1 MTEKQEKIIEAA
13 LELFSKNGFHATST
27 SKVAKHAGVSE
38 GLIFRHFENKNG
50 LLEAIAKM
58 AEEKMGGIFYNVIT
72 ESDPKKQ
79 IRLFL
84 EMPFE
89 IKEEDKEFWRL
100 QFKLKWELKSHS
112 KDKMKPITDA
122 LTSAFQKL
130 GYSSPEME
138 ANFLLFFVEGIS
150 ASILRESM
158 ALNQEEVLP
167 FLVEKYDL

>member
-1 MTEKQEKIIEAA
+1 MTEKQQKIIDAA
-13 LELFSKNGFHATST
+13 LELFARNGFHATST
-27 SKVAKHAGVSE
+27 NKVAKHAGVSE

-58 AEEKMGGIFYNVIT
+58 AEEKMGAIFYGIIT

-89 IKEEDKEFWRL
+89 IKEEDKEFWKL
-100 QFKLKWELKSHS
+100 QFKLKWELNTHS

-122 LTSAFQKL
+122 MADAFKQL
-130 GYSSPEME
+130 GYKSPEME
-138 ANFLLFFVEGIS
+138 AHFLLFFVEGIS
-150 ASILRESM
+150 TSILRNSM
-158 ALNQEEVLP
+158 NLDQKEVLS
-167 FLVEKYDL
+167 FLINKYNL

>member
-50 LLEAIAKM
+50 LLTAIAKM
-58 AEEKMGGIFYNVIT
+58 AEEKMGSVFYSVIT

-100 QFKLKWELKSHS
+100 QFKLKWELNTHS

-122 LTSAFQKL
+122 LTIALQKL
-130 GYSSPEME
+130 GYKSPEME
-138 ANFLLFFVEGIS
+138 AHFLLFFVEGIS
-150 ASILRESM
+150 TSILRKSM
-158 ALNQEEVLP
+158 RLDQKEVLS
-167 FLVEKYDL
+167 FLINKYDL